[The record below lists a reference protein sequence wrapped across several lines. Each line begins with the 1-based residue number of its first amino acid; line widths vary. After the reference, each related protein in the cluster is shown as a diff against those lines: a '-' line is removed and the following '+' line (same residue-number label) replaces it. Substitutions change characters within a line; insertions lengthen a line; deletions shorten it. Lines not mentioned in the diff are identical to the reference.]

1 MNNNQSHTTNRHSQT
16 TGQSDPARPFHYFV
30 AIMSMEPRGL
40 RTMQV
45 EVHLSRRITT
55 MDEVK
60 DVQEWA
66 RTTHHLSNPMIIGF
80 TLLRNDLADRRRTR
94 S

>member
-1 MNNNQSHTTNRHSQT
+1 MTNNPSHTNSNHSQT
-16 TGQSDPARPFHYFV
+16 PERDVPALPFHYFV
-30 AIMSMEPRGL
+30 AIMSAEPRGM
-40 RTMQV
+40 RTMQI

-55 MDEVK
+55 MDQVK

-66 RTTHHLSNPMIIGF
+66 RTTHHLSNPLIVGF